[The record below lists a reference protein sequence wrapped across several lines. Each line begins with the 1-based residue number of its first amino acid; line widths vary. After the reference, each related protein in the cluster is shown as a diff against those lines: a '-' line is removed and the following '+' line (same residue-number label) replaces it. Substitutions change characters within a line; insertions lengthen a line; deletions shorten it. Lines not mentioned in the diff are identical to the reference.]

1 MDNLHH
7 DIECVSVAISDIQEK
22 VLKLRGLVDAS
33 SADAERLTR
42 DMDAMTHNE
51 RFNAV
56 MGLWR
61 NLTKIGTAAMWLDI
75 HTGTARRHTNYLFD
89 AVAKEDA

>member
-1 MDNLHH
+1 
-7 DIECVSVAISDIQEK
+7 
-22 VLKLRGLVDAS
+22 
-33 SADAERLTR
+33 
-42 DMDAMTHNE
+42 
-51 RFNAV
+51 
-56 MGLWR
+56 LWR